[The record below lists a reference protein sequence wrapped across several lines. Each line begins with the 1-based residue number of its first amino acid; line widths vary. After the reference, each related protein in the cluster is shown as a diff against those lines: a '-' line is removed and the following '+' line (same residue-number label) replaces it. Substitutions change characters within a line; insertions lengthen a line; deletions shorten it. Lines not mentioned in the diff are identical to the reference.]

1 MRSLRLFFL
10 SVLSLALVGC
20 ATANPVPESQRL
32 TPKTVS
38 EGTEPLTFTRLVVR
52 VPAGTEIGGHHGG
65 LAKIR
70 QSTYTWG
77 GNISVASDQFK
88 VLASETMK
96 EYGYT
101 VLGGDNLVFGND
113 KSAKASYQLGGTVG
127 DLRYN
132 TYGALAGDKAEAWV
146 EVEWQLRN
154 ALEERVV
161 FTDTTQGTAE
171 HGDPGTGAASVKKA
185 FRVALTN
192 LLANDKF
199 ASLVQRSG
207 DSLKTDV
214 AVAATRRM
222 PACSNPAATDLPDET
237 EDAFQAA
244 PLVRVGDSHGSA
256 VVISPAGYVL
266 TAAHVITGVE
276 KAEVRFSSGLQ
287 LTAEVVAT
295 DPPQDIA
302 LLKLPGSGHEC
313 LPLAST
319 EETAAPAGSE
329 VFAIG
334 APVLEDLS
342 FSLSRGIV
350 SGHRT
355 IQGYRFL
362 QTDASL
368 NRGNSGGP
376 LLNRQGQV
384 VGIVSFKIA
393 GELVEGLGFGVPP
406 SVIQS
411 RLGLQFE

>member
-1 MRSLRLFFL
+1 MRSLRLCFL
-10 SVLSLALVGC
+10 SVLSLVVVGC
-20 ATANPVPESQRL
+20 ATAVPQSQRL

-38 EGTEPLTFTRLVVR
+38 EGTEPLTFTRLIVR
-52 VPAGTEIGGHHGG
+52 VPAGTEIGGHHRG
-65 LAKIR
+65 LAKVR
-70 QSTYTWG
+70 HRTYTWG
-77 GNISVASDQFK
+77 GNISVASHQFK
-88 VLASETMK
+88 VVASETMK

-113 KSAKASYQLGGTVG
+113 ESAKATYQLGGTLR

-132 TYGALAGDKAEAWV
+132 TYGSLAGDKAEAWI

-161 FTDTTQGTAE
+161 FADTTKGTAE
-171 HGDPGTGAASVKKA
+171 HDDLGTGAASVKNA

-192 LLANDKF
+192 LLANERF
-199 ASLVQRSG
+199 VSLVQRSG
-207 DSLKTDV
+207 DSLKTGE
-214 AVAATRRM
+214 AVATVRRM
-222 PACSNPAATDLPDET
+222 PACSSPSAMDLPKEI

-256 VVISPAGYVL
+256 VVISPDGHML
-266 TAAHVITGVE
+266 TAAHVVTGVE
-276 KAEVRFSSGLQ
+276 KAEVRFNSGLQ

-302 LLKLPGSGHEC
+302 LMKLPGSGHEC
-313 LPLAST
+313 LPLATT
-319 EETAAPAGSE
+319 EEAAARVGSD
-329 VFAIG
+329 VLAIG
-334 APVLEDLS
+334 APASEDLS
-342 FSLSRGIV
+342 FSLSRGVV
-350 SGHRT
+350 SGHRE

-368 NRGNSGGP
+368 NPGNSGGP
-376 LLNRQGQV
+376 LLNRQGQI

-393 GELVEGLGFGVPP
+393 GQLFEGLGFGVPP